1 MVAIA
6 SNLKTMN
13 ERARIFNQSG
23 KPGVICS
30 MTFEYFFDIERL

>member
-23 KPGVICS
+23 KPDL
-30 MTFEYFFDIERL
+30 FNDF